1 MFRSL
6 PRTVIALG
14 LVSLCMDAS
23 SELIH
28 SLLPLFLVAG
38 LGAGAGVLGI
48 VEGIAE
54 ATASLMRVFAG
65 VFSDRVGRR
74 KPLILAGYGLAALSK
89 PLFPLASGVGAVL
102 LARVVDRI
110 GKGIRGAP
118 RDALLADVTPPALR
132 GAAFGL
138 RQSLDTVGAVIGPL
152 AAVFLMTMLDGDI
165 RAVLWVAVL
174 PAALA
179 VLLIVVL
186 VHEPEDTR
194 PAPRPAASLHRN
206 EIAALPR
213 AFWRVAL
220 LGSLL
225 SLARFSEAFLLL
237 RASDMGLAAARVPL
251 VLAALN
257 VAYALSAW
265 PLGHVSDRLGRGRLM
280 VIGLAMLVLADL
292 LLALDA
298 GWWVFGAGILL
309 WGLHMGA
316 TQGAIAALVADVAP
330 APLRGTAFGVL
341 HCSSAVALLAA
352 SAIAGGLWS
361 AIGAPA
367 TFAAGALFALFALF
381 AGAMALRMGPGCRG
395 AGLAD

>member
-1 MFRSL
+1 MFRGL

-14 LVSLCMDAS
+14 LVSLCMDTS

-28 SLLPLFLVAG
+28 SLLPLYLVAG
-38 LGAGAGVLGI
+38 LGASASLLGL

-65 VFSDRVGRR
+65 VLSDRAGQR

-89 PLFPLASGVGAVL
+89 PLFPLASGVGTVL
-102 LARVVDRI
+102 LARVADRI

-118 RDALLADVTPPALR
+118 RDALLADVTPEALR

-152 AAVFLMTMLDGDI
+152 AAGVLMGALEGDI
-165 RAVLWVAVL
+165 RAVLWAGVL
-174 PAALA
+174 PAVMA
-179 VLLIVVL
+179 VLLIVFL
-186 VHEPEDTR
+186 VQEPEHTR
-194 PAPRPAASLHRN
+194 PAPRPAAVLHRH
-206 EIAALPR
+206 EIAALPP
-213 AFWRVAL
+213 AFWRVAW
-220 LGSLL
+220 LGALL

-237 RASDMGLAAARVPL
+237 RASDMGLPAAQVPL
-251 VLAALN
+251 VLVALN

-265 PLGHVSDRLGRGRLM
+265 PLGHVSDRLGRGRLLVM
-280 VIGLAMLVLADL
+280 GLAVLVLADV

-298 GWWVFGAGILL
+298 GGWAFGAGIVL

-316 TQGAIAALVADVAP
+316 TQGVIAALVADVAP

-341 HCSSAVALLAA
+341 HCSSAVALLLA
-352 SAIAGGLWS
+352 SVIAGGLWS
-361 AIGAPA
+361 ALGAPA
-367 TFAAGALFALFALF
+367 TFIAGAVFAL
-381 AGAMALRMGPGCRG
+381 MACVAATRR
-395 AGLAD
+395 A